1 MCTVCKTKMMTNK
14 MTIKSFMHRVRKLT
28 SLTCHHPDA
37 KHGAAQYTA
46 QYAAHCTLHMFLTPT
61 NRYHI
66 MGHRVQNN
74 QSNSIAVHYW
84 KRQRVREIRE
94 QTSHHVCNLS
104 ASSNQAS
111 KQVGPKVT
119 VTQTNFL
126 LVFSSKESSH
136 IGNREAYLEPVSYG
150 VDVNRLTHSVL
161 GACWSLPSGPH
172 QIRAGIVIIIVIT
185 I

>member
-1 MCTVCKTKMMTNK
+1 MWYSVVEQLGTNISSRLQSER
-14 MTIKSFMHRVRKLT
+14 IKQ
-28 SLTCHHPDA
+28 P
-37 KHGAAQYTA
+37 
-46 QYAAHCTLHMFLTPT
+46 
-61 NRYHI
+61 
-66 MGHRVQNN
+66 
-74 QSNSIAVHYW
+74 
-84 KRQRVREIRE
+84 
-94 QTSHHVCNLS
+94 
-104 ASSNQAS
+104 S

-119 VTQTNFL
+119 VTQSNFL
-126 LVFSSKESSH
+126 LVLSSKESSH

>member
-1 MCTVCKTKMMTNK
+1 MALHNILHNAQCT
-14 MTIKSFMHRVRKLT
+14 
-28 SLTCHHPDA
+28 
-37 KHGAAQYTA
+37 AQYTA
-46 QYAAHCTLHMFLTPT
+46 QCTLHMFLTPT
-61 NRYHI
+61 NRYHAT
-66 MGHRVQNN
+66 GCKG
-74 QSNSIAVHYW
+74 SNSSAVHYW

-172 QIRAGIVIIIVIT
+172 QIRAGIVIITVIT

>member
-1 MCTVCKTKMMTNK
+1 MALHNMLHN
-14 MTIKSFMHRVRKLT
+14 
-28 SLTCHHPDA
+28 A
-37 KHGAAQYTA
+37 QYAAQYTMYCTIYCTSA
-46 QYAAHCTLHMFLTPT
+46 QYICFLHQPT
-61 NRYHI
+61 AT
-66 MGHRVQNN
+66 MLWATGCKG
-74 QSNSIAVHYW
+74 SNSSTVLYW

-104 ASSNQAS
+104 ASSNQAT

-119 VTQTNFL
+119 VTQSNFL